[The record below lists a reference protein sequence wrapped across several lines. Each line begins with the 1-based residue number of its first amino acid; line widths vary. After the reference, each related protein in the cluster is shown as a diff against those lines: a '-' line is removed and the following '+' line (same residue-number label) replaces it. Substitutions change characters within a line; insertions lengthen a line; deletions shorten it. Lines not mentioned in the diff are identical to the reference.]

1 LLSVLYNLGGYIM
14 QQLHHGNDGGLLLSA
29 VLSFAPE
36 DFSRIDDWVFLKIV
50 PKLLFALIFPIE
62 MEALR

>member
-1 LLSVLYNLGGYIM
+1 M